1 MPALLSVFGNMFTGA
16 SGAQGTSAVMQLT
29 QAAQAAEAAA
39 ARQRTMIYVGGGL
52 LAALAVGGVI
62 YYVVR

>member
-1 MPALLSVFGNMFTGA
+1 MPALMSIFGNLFTGA

-29 QAAQAAEAAA
+29 QAAQVAEAAE

-52 LAALAVGGVI
+52 LAVLAVGGVI
-62 YYVVR
+62 YYVLR